1 MDWKLLFTV
10 FISILLAEMGDKTQ
24 LAVLSCSGSSGK
36 WLEVFLGS
44 MLAFLVLT
52 LTASILGS
60 KINSLIDRKTVEK
73 IAGALFIL
81 IGLTIILR

>member
-24 LAVLSCSGSSGK
+24 LAVLSYSGSSGK